1 MNTIIKDRDFIIQEM
16 SKYVDVHTLN
26 DRMDVIEKFKDN
38 PSMFLSN
45 AKIHYISPGDASK
58 TEINSNSIDF
68 HFSCTTFEHI
78 PKYYLNEIMIEASRI
93 LKNKA
98 CSIHLID
105 PSDHFQHQ
113 DSSISKIN
121 FLKFSESEWNSIAG
135 NDFAYC
141 NRLRHSDYCQ
151 IFKNNHFSIVDQNI
165 HLDSNSYELL
175 KENFEINTVFK
186 NYNLEDISITSFM
199 TLLINN
205 K

>member
-1 MNTIIKDRDFIIQEM
+1 M
-16 SKYVDVHTLN
+16 
-26 DRMDVIEKFKDN
+26 
-38 PSMFLSN
+38 
-45 AKIHYISPGDASK
+45 
-58 TEINSNSIDF
+58 
-68 HFSCTTFEHI
+68 
-78 PKYYLNEIMIEASRI
+78 
-93 LKNKA
+93 
-98 CSIHLID
+98 
-105 PSDHFQHQ
+105 
-113 DSSISKIN
+113 
-121 FLKFSESEWNSIAG
+121 KFSESEWNSIAG